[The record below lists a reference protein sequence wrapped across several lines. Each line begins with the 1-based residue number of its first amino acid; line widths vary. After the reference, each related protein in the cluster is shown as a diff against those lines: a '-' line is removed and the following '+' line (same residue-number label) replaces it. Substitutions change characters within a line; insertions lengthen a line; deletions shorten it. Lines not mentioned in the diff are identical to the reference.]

1 VEDILYVNF
10 KDLKSSWQKQKT
22 SMLESSVVSTTR
34 VNHHSSASYDKKK
47 CSLIAHTWDNWS
59 A

>member
-10 KDLKSSWQKQKT
+10 IDLTSSWQKQKT
-22 SMLESSVVSTTR
+22 SILESSAVPTTR
-34 VNHHSSASYDKKK
+34 VNHHSSAPDDKEK
-47 CSLIAHTWDNWS
+47 CSLIAHTWDKWS